1 MSRSRYLVAVDFSP
15 ESRRALDA
23 ARRLARRSRASLTIA
38 HVRPLSDVRAA
49 VVEERGDLLR
59 RPPRELR
66 RQIDAHYAERLSGLA
81 RSGERTLLLR
91 GAPNFSLV
99 REAKNGY
106 ELLILGRGGR
116 GGVEGVFLGSTVT
129 RVLSRCP
136 IPVVV
141 VPSVSR

>member
-1 MSRSRYLVAVDFSP
+1 MPRGRYLVGIDFSA

-23 ARRLARRSRASLTIA
+23 ARRLARRSGASITIA
-38 HVRPLSDVRAA
+38 HVRPLSDIRAA

-59 RPPRELR
+59 QPARELA
-66 RQIDAHYAERLSGLA
+66 RQIAAHYAERFAALA
-81 RSGERTLLLR
+81 RAGERTLLLR
-91 GAPNFSLV
+91 GGPNFALV

-106 ELLILGRGGR
+106 ELLVVGRGGR
-116 GGVEGVFLGSTVT
+116 GGVEGLFLGSTAT

-136 IPVVV
+136 IPVLV